1 MAELLGWRVAWCLD
15 GFGFLKMWQVDC
27 AKNTVTAMLPFQQRL
42 RALKRRIAGK
52 THQIH
57 EQSVYSGGFDQIAFL
72 SEAGLD
78 LRDSTILE
86 LGTGW
91 YPVIP
96 LMLRLAG
103 ARQIILTD
111 AHPLLDRETLKAA
124 VDFLILRRTD
134 LAERLGTSVEKIEET
149 LSYPQDAPV
158 DKALDELG
166 MTYRVQATLNTM
178 NVRVDAIISHT
189 VLEHV
194 PPSVIV
200 DLLEQSREIL
210 RPGGVIS
217 HGIDHSDHRA
227 HRDARLSRVDF
238 LRYSDAIWR
247 LLCLNPQDYT
257 NRLRHSDYVAMVEA
271 AGYELILERPLMDP
285 VARTDLDGL
294 ALAPRFQ
301 SRHPDD
307 LAVLW
312 TNIVARP
319 KATDKAVQGT

>member
-1 MAELLGWRVAWCLD
+1 
-15 GFGFLKMWQVDC
+15 MWQVNC
-27 AKNTVTAMLPFQQRL
+27 AKNTLTAMLPFQQRL

-52 THQIH
+52 AHQIH
-57 EQSVYSGGFDQIAFL
+57 EQSVYSGGFDQINFL

-78 LRDSTILE
+78 LQGSTILE
-86 LGTGW
+86 IGTGW

-103 ARQIILTD
+103 ARQVILTD

-124 VDFLILRRTD
+124 VDFLRARRTD

-149 LSYPQDAPV
+149 LTFPHDAPL
-158 DKALDELG
+158 DEALDALG
-166 MTYRVQATLNTM
+166 LAYRVQASLKEM
-178 NVRVDAIISHT
+178 DVRVDAIISHT

-194 PPSVIV
+194 PPAVIV
-200 DLLEQSREIL
+200 ALLEQSRDIL

-238 LRYSDAIWR
+238 LRYSETIWK

-257 NRLRHSDYVAMVEA
+257 NRLRHSDYVAMVDA
-271 AGYELILERPLMDP
+271 AGFDLVLERPILDSG
-285 VARTDLDGL
+285 ARNALNEMV
-294 ALAPRFQ
+294 LAPRFR
-301 SRHPDD
+301 SRDPDD

-312 TNIVARP
+312 TNILARP
-319 KATDKAVQGT
+319 RTPEKAAV